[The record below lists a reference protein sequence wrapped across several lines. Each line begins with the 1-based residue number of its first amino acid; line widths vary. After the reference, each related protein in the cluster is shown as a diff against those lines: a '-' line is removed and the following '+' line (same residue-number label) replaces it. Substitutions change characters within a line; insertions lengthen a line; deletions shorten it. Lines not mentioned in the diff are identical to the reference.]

1 QWTILQM
8 NDIYEL
14 KPLSGGKKGG
24 MARVAT
30 IRKLLLQENPN
41 TFTVIAGDIVSPSAL

>member
-1 QWTILQM
+1 GT
-8 NDIYEL
+8 
-14 KPLSGGKKGG
+14 KGG

-41 TFTVIAGDIVSPSAL
+41 TITVVSGDVVSPSALVKLFFVNNIKELCLCKF